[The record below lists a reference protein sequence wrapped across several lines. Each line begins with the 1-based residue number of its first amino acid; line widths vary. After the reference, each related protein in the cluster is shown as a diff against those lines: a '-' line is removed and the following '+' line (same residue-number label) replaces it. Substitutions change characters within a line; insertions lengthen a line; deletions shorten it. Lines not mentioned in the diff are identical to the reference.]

1 MHLFIVE
8 DHPAMIEG
16 YKGILNAH
24 FNSKILQFTTAYTFE
39 QAYKAVEQAQE
50 AFDVALL
57 DLAMPAYPERKIFS
71 GEDMAKLINQKFPE
85 TKIMFLTSHTEG
97 ILLYNLIRSLNP
109 NAVLVKSDFQSDE
122 LVQALNTVNEGE
134 NYYSQTARNCLKAV
148 ANLYDGLDSYDRR
161 IIFLLTKGIKTK
173 NIPEHL
179 SISLSAVDKRKAK
192 IRLFFDIPKGGSD
205 DDIIKEA
212 QRLGLV

>member
-24 FNSKILQFTTAYTFE
+24 FNSNILRFTTAYTFE

-57 DLAMPAYPERKIFS
+57 DLAMPAYPEQKIFS
-71 GEDMAKLINQKFPE
+71 GEDMAKHINQKFPE

-97 ILLYNLIRSLNP
+97 IVLYNLIRTLNP

-179 SISLSAVDKRKAK
+179 PISLSAVDKRKAK
-192 IRLFFDIPKGGSD
+192 IRLFFDIPKGGTD
-205 DDIIKEA
+205 QDIIKEA

>member
-24 FNSKILQFTTAYTFE
+24 LNTDRLQFTTAYSFE
-39 QAYKAVEQAQE
+39 QAYKVIQQAQE
-50 AFDVALL
+50 AFDIALL
-57 DLAMPAYPERKIFS
+57 DLAMPAYPEKKIFS
-71 GEDMAKLINQKFPE
+71 GEDMAKHINQKFPE

-97 ILLYNLIRSLNP
+97 IVLYNLIRSLNP

-122 LVQALNTVNEGE
+122 LVQAINTVNEGE

-161 IIFLLTKGIKTK
+161 IIFLLAKGIKTK

-179 SISLSAVDKRKAK
+179 PISLSAVDKRKAK

-205 DDIIKEA
+205 EEIIKEA
-212 QRLGLV
+212 QRLGLI